1 MLSENDK
8 LDYKTLANIF
18 KSGFSRIPV
27 YGKDKNDIKGD
38 KVCNGMIFFY
48 VIFHYWQ
55 VYENDYD
62 IAIFIARCLP
72 SK

>member
-1 MLSENDK
+1 MLSENEK
-8 LDYKTLANIF
+8 LGYKTLANIF

-38 KVCNGMIFFY
+38 KMCNGMIFFY
-48 VIFHYWQ
+48 VIFLYLQ

-62 IAIFIARCLP
+62 ITILIAA
-72 SK
+72 K